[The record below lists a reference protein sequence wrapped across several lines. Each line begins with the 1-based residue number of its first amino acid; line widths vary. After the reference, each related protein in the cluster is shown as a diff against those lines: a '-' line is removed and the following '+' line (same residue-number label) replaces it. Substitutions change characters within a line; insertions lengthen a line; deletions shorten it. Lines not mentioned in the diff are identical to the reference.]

1 MKPFFPRIWPVL
13 VIASMF
19 LASCGTPY
27 ATPDPSPTPVMSTTL
42 TPTATSIPP
51 LSDDVWDR
59 IKANNK
65 IVVGVAWDYPPFASV
80 DSNFNVVGL
89 DIAVIEEVG
98 RRLNIPVDIQNFTFE
113 GLTGALQLNQIDLAI
128 AAISITPERA
138 TQMTFSSI
146 YFVNQT
152 AILARS
158 DSTVVINDFKQLAGF
173 RVGVQRGTV
182 YEKMAQSL
190 LVDSGLMGSDK
201 LLSYMQSDEAIRD
214 LMENRVDMV
223 VLGLATASYYKSK
236 NDLKIVGQG
245 FDQQDLAVGMRLGTP
260 RLKAEI
266 DREMDAML
274 TDGTLLS
281 MIQTYVQSDAIGV
294 LPTPFP
300 TNQPTVTPLPPIP
313 TLTPP
318 PCWDGMKF
326 VADVTYPDNNMK
338 NPSFVTPGT
347 AFVKTWRVQ
356 NTGTCAWTPNYRLV
370 YAYGN
375 ITGAQMSG
383 QPLNIPGNV
392 APGQLVDLSVP
403 LVAPITPATYQGFWQ
418 IENAGGARFGQ
429 TIWVGITTLAVQP
442 TPVAN
447 IQPACVV
454 TLGGPT
460 NAITA
465 GSSFDTVWTVKNTS
479 GGDWSID
486 SVDYKFISGTS
497 MHQVAV
503 YDFTQTIKNGESG
516 QIIVDMVAPGTPGIY
531 SAEWAIVSGSS
542 TFCTL
547 NVTVTVK

>member
-1 MKPFFPRIWPVL
+1 MKPLILRILPVL
-13 VIASMF
+13 LITSMF
-19 LASCGTPY
+19 LASCGGPY
-27 ATPDPSPTPVMSTTL
+27 ATPDPSPTPVFSTTL

-80 DSNFNVVGL
+80 APNFEVVGL
-89 DIAVIEEVG
+89 DIAVIEEIG

-138 TQMTFSSI
+138 TQMTFSPI

-152 AILARS
+152 AILART
-158 DSTVVINDFKQLAGF
+158 DSTVVITDFKQLAGF
-173 RVGVQRGTV
+173 RVGVQQGTV

-201 LLSYMQSDEAIRD
+201 LLSYMHSDEAIRD

-223 VLGLATASYYKSK
+223 VLGLATASYYKSQ
-236 NDLKIVGQG
+236 NDLQIVGQG
-245 FDQQDLAVGMRLGTP
+245 FEQQDMAVAMRLGTP

-266 DREMDAML
+266 DRAMDAML
-274 TDGTLLS
+274 TDGTMLS
-281 MIQTYVQSDAIGV
+281 LIQTYVQSDAIGV

-300 TNQPTVTPLPPIP
+300 ANQPTVTPLPPVA

-338 NPSFVTPGT
+338 NPPFITPGT

-370 YAYGN
+370 FAYGN
-375 ITGAQMSG
+375 ISGAQMSG
-383 QPLNIPGNV
+383 QPLNIPGDV
-392 APGQLVDLSVP
+392 APGQTVDLSVSM
-403 LVAPITPATYQGFWQ
+403 VAPMTPATYQGFWQ
-418 IENAGGARFGQ
+418 IENASGARFGQ
-429 TIWVGITTLAVQP
+429 TIWVGITTLVVQP
-442 TPVAN
+442 TPVT
-447 IQPACVV
+447 IVQSACAV
-454 TLGGPT
+454 TLSGPT

-465 GSSFDTVWTVKNTS
+465 GSNFDTVWTVKNTS
-479 GGDWSID
+479 GGDWTTS
-486 SVDYKFISGTS
+486 SMDYKFISGTA
-497 MHQVAV
+497 MHQIAV

-516 QIIVDMVAPGTPGIY
+516 QIIVDMVAPGTPGLY
-531 SAEWAIVSGSS
+531 SAEWAIVSGSN
-542 TFCTL
+542 TICTL
-547 NVTVTVK
+547 SVTVTVK

>member
-1 MKPFFPRIWPVL
+1 MKPLSLKILPVL
-13 VIASMF
+13 LIASMF
-19 LASCGTPY
+19 LASCGPPY
-27 ATPDPSPTPVMSTTL
+27 APPEPNPTPVMSTTL
-42 TPTATSIPP
+42 IPTAASIPP

-59 IKANNK
+59 IIANNK

-80 DSNFNVVGL
+80 DPNFQVVGL

-98 RRLNIPVDIQNFTFE
+98 HRLNIPVDIQNFTFE

-138 TQMTFSSI
+138 TQMTFSPI

-152 AILARS
+152 AILARV
-158 DSTVVINDFKQLAGF
+158 DSTVVITDFKQLAGF

-182 YEKMAQSL
+182 YEKMAQSQ

-201 LLSYMQSDEAIRD
+201 LLSYMHSDEAIRD

-223 VLGLATASYYKSK
+223 VLGLATASYYKTQ
-236 NDLKIVGQG
+236 NDLQIVGKG
-245 FDQQDLAVGMRLGTP
+245 FEQQDLAVAMRLGTP

-266 DREMDAML
+266 DRAMDAML
-274 TDGTLLS
+274 TDGTMLS
-281 MIQTYVQSDAIGV
+281 LIQTYVQSDAIGV

-300 TNQPTVTPLPPIP
+300 TNQPTVTPLPPVA

-318 PCWDGMKF
+318 ACWDGMKF

-356 NTGTCAWTPNYRLV
+356 NTGTCTWTPNYKLL

-375 ITGAQMSG
+375 TAGAQMSG
-383 QPLNIPGNV
+383 QPLNIPGNI
-392 APGQLVDLSVP
+392 APGQLVDLSVSMI
-403 LVAPITPATYQGFWQ
+403 APITPATYQGFWQ
-418 IENAGGARFGQ
+418 IENASGARFGQ
-429 TIWVGITTLAVQP
+429 TIWAGITTLAVQP
-442 TPVAN
+442 TPVT
-447 IQPACVV
+447 IVQPACVV
-454 TLGGPT
+454 TLSGPT

-465 GSSFDTVWTVKNTS
+465 GSNFDTVWTVKNTS
-479 GGDWSID
+479 GGDWPTD
-486 SVDYKFISGTS
+486 SVDYMFISGTA

-516 QIIVDMVAPGTPGIY
+516 PVVVNMVAPITPGNY
-531 SAEWAIVSGSS
+531 SAEWAIVSGSN
-542 TFCTL
+542 TICTL
-547 NVTVTVK
+547 SVTVTVK